1 LAALASCSS
10 PQAEIKVRS
19 ATSSPQVKGLGEA
32 EAQLVAG
39 NVGLALEAF
48 RQVLRDNPGNVA
60 AAVGIAH
67 CYDQMGRP
75 DLSGRWFETA
85 LASAPENTTILNDFA
100 ASLEKQGKLNDAAS
114 VRAEAA
120 RLNAGTARPAVN
132 LSADALTP
140 GADAAALSSVTVTL
154 PAPAPARRP
163 DSAGKQNDTPA
174 IAAAVEAKQRGPRLE
189 RLSLGE
195 VALITTPMPI
205 WKGEV
210 VQQSAQS
217 VTFRWTAVRPLARLL
232 NAARTEGL
240 AARTRQKLEAK
251 GWKKIEIGDAP
262 AVRASTLVL
271 YPEYRWKT
279 ARKLASQFGFTHLQA
294 FSGSEIVVLLGRD
307 AAALKGL
314 RPT

>member
-1 LAALASCSS
+1 LAAAASCAS
-10 PQAEIKVRS
+10 PQSEIKVRA
-19 ATSSPQVKGLGEA
+19 ATSVPQVKGIGEA
-32 EAQLVAG
+32 EAQLTLG
-39 NVGLALEAF
+39 NVGLALEGF

-67 CYDQMGRP
+67 CYDKMGRP
-75 DLSGRWFETA
+75 DLSGKWFETA
-85 LASAPENTTILNDFA
+85 LASAPENATVLYDFA
-100 ASLEKQGKLNDAAS
+100 ASLEKQGKLADAAS
-114 VRAEAA
+114 VRADAA
-120 RLNAGTARPAVN
+120 RLNAVTTRPAVN

-154 PAPAPARRP
+154 PAPAPALAP
-163 DSAGKQNDTPA
+163 DSAGKRNDTPA
-174 IAAAVEAKQRGPRLE
+174 IAAAVESRQGGPRLE

-210 VQQSAQS
+210 VQQSARS
-217 VTFRWTAVRPLARLL
+217 VTFRWTEARTVARLL

-240 AARTRQKLEAK
+240 AARTRQKLEAN
-251 GWKKIEIGDAP
+251 GWRKIEIGDAP
-262 AVRASTLVL
+262 AVRARTLVL

-279 ARKLASQFGFTHLQA
+279 ARKLASQFGFTHLQT

-307 AAALKGL
+307 AAALKSL